1 MGASSLRRAIR
12 GVLLVLVGLILAG
25 AHPDRIGAQGSP
37 MRWDGVLEHISASGG
52 WWGTLTGPAI
62 TSRHPVSHDGRWI
75 VFRADIP
82 NDPYPA
88 SPTVFRH
95 DRMNGQ
101 TEMLF
106 GAAITQAPV
115 LSGDGHHVTFQS
127 CDAWMR
133 TDGASICDIYLVDL
147 TNWRIVNA
155 STAVDGTESTDAS
168 DEPMLSETGRFV
180 VFRTKSPTL
189 VPSGAAAWQIVV
201 RDRDADGNGIYDEPG
216 GV

>member
-1 MGASSLRRAIR
+1 
-12 GVLLVLVGLILAG
+12 
-25 AHPDRIGAQGSP
+25 P
-37 MRWDGVLEHISASGG
+37 
-52 WWGTLTGPAI
+52 
-62 TSRHPVSHDGRWI
+62 
-75 VFRADIP
+75 F
-82 NDPYPA
+82 
-88 SPTVFRH
+88 VFRH

-106 GAAITQAPV
+106 GAAVTQAPV

-155 STAVDGTESTDAS
+155 STAADGTESTDAS

-189 VPSGAAAWQIVV
+189 VPPGAAAWQIVV

-216 GV
+216 GVSTDVVSVSGTGEVADGASESAEISADGRYVAFRSLATNLVPGDLNETWDVFWHDRVTGETRRINVGDGGQQAA